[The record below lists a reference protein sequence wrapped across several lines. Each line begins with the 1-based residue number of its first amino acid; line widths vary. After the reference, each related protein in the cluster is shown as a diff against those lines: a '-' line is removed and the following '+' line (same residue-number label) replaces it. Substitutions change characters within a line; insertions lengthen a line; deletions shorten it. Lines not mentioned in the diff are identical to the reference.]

1 MSVIDKI
8 IALLQETPNTYTEYL
23 KKAII
28 ETIMDTSDEKLLN
41 YIHTMLNAAVTAETQ
56 TEDY

>member
-8 IALLQETPNTYTEYL
+8 IALLQETPNTYAEYL
-23 KKAII
+23 KRAIV
-28 ETIMDTSDEKLLN
+28 ETIADVSDEKLLK